1 MRVGDERIPCE
12 ILERDTGRVGQWMG
26 LGHQRGDGNGA
37 LEDRHLQIVLVRQ
50 IHVLGDDLLEQHQDA
65 QPAVLGHDV
74 FQIFPEAG
82 LQKFVVGPVQV
93 GEAVFVIKETL
104 EHKGGAGAND
114 GEAVA
119 LGHGLRDLLDIIA
132 LGDDLLSVA
141 HENQSLRRSGDA
153 VGRPVKQGIADL
165 LFHVL
170 DDGAEMGLGDI
181 AVSGGFVDGAALVRL
196 QDIDEVF
203 CVHVA
208 LSFSKRR
215 RDLIPNSEGL
225 TKSPII
231 RQPGEHVIIVTG
243 KTKAPGQRGVQILS
257 IIIAPIFKEYKIRT
271 RRWNAD
277 QNEGK
282 EERHGREE
290 ARKVR

>member
-1 MRVGDERIPCE
+1 
-12 ILERDTGRVGQWMG
+12 
-26 LGHQRGDGNGA
+26 
-37 LEDRHLQIVLVRQ
+37 
-50 IHVLGDDLLEQHQDA
+50 
-65 QPAVLGHDV
+65 
-74 FQIFPEAG
+74 
-82 LQKFVVGPVQV
+82 
-93 GEAVFVIKETL
+93 
-104 EHKGGAGAND
+104 
-114 GEAVA
+114 
-119 LGHGLRDLLDIIA
+119 
-132 LGDDLLSVA
+132 
-141 HENQSLRRSGDA
+141 
-153 VGRPVKQGIADL
+153 
-165 LFHVL
+165 
-170 DDGAEMGLGDI
+170 MGLGDI

-243 KTKAPGQRGVQILS
+243 KTKAPGQRGVQFLS

>member
-1 MRVGDERIPCE
+1 MPS
-12 ILERDTGRVGQWMG
+12 
-26 LGHQRGDGNGA
+26 
-37 LEDRHLQIVLVRQ
+37 LQFWATTFFRFSRR
-50 IHVLGDDLLEQHQDA
+50 
-65 QPAVLGHDV
+65 PAS
-74 FQIFPEAG
+74 
-82 LQKFVVGPVQV
+82 QKFVVGPVQV

-231 RQPGEHVIIVTG
+231 RQPGEHVINRNRQNKGARSEGRSDFINHYS
-243 KTKAPGQRGVQILS
+243 ANFQRIQDPHPGGGMQ
-257 IIIAPIFKEYKIRT
+257 
-271 RRWNAD
+271 D

-282 EERHGREE
+282 ERGMAEKKR
-290 ARKVR
+290 RKVR